1 MVSTK
6 DISEK
11 FNNPPFSEVIQAA
24 NAEAVR
30 RMKLASPVVI
40 GVGKAKDHIPDMRE
54 NLVLHAGPPITWKEA
69 SGAMKGAIIGAML
82 FEGLASGK
90 EHAIERLEKGE
101 IDIESCHDHCA
112 AGPMAG
118 VVTSSMSVFIVE
130 DTTSDS
136 RFYSNISDDLGDF
149 LGSSVRF
156 GVYED
161 RAIEH
166 LKWIERVLAP
176 ALNAAI

>member
-1 MVSTK
+1 MNSASA
-6 DISEK
+6 ISEK
-11 FNNPPFSEVIQAA
+11 FTNPPFSEVIQAA

-30 RMKLASPVVI
+30 RMKLANPVVI
-40 GVGKAKDHIPDMRE
+40 GVGKAKDNIPDMRE

-69 SGAMKGAIIGAML
+69 SGAMRGAIIGAML
-82 FEGLASGK
+82 FEGLADSK
-90 EHAIERLEKGE
+90 ENALDRVENGE
-101 IDIESCHDHCA
+101 IDIESCHDHGA
-112 AGPMAG
+112 VAPMAG

-130 DTTSDS
+130 DTTSGN

-149 LGSSVRF
+149 LSSSVRF